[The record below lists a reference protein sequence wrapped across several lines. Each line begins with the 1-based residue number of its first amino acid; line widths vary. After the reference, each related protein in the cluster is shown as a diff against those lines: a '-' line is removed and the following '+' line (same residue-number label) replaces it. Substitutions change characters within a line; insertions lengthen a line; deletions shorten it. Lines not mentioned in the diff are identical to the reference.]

1 MTWERA
7 DPGPPNPLAWSFP
20 LCRIAGTRFRL
31 HFSFVV
37 YALVVVLRAALG
49 PGGSG
54 LGLGVVATATGAL
67 LVLVLLRECVRA
79 LVVRAAGG
87 AADDVV
93 LWPLG
98 SLEGIDPA
106 PGWRSALNAAV
117 AGLAGSMVL
126 LAALGTALA
135 AATGQWRESLVVDPT
150 SAAWLSNPH
159 PWWIET
165 LWIAHWTNTQ
175 LTALVLLPM
184 LPLDGG
190 RVVQAFILR
199 RHGEA
204 EAPRR
209 GATVTLVVAGV
220 VGLVAVVRDLPILL
234 TVAIACAG
242 YAAFELWR
250 MRQGDSIA
258 AEQGP
263 WGTHAARAREDAE
276 LERAER
282 LAEDARR
289 RDRERAAAAEREL
302 DRILEKIG
310 REGRDRLTAAERA
323 TLEAATEARRRGH
336 QA

>member
-54 LGLGVVATATGAL
+54 LGLGVVATATAAL
-67 LVLVLLRECVRA
+67 LALVLARELVRS

-87 AADDVV
+87 SADDVV

-98 SLEGIDPA
+98 SLEGIVPA

-135 AATGQWRESLVVDPT
+135 LATGQWRESLVLDPT

-165 LWIAHWTNTQ
+165 LWIAHWTNMQ

-199 RHGEA
+199 RYGEA
-204 EAPRR
+204 EATRR
-209 GATVTLVVAGV
+209 GATVTLVTAGL
-220 VGLVAVVRDLPILL
+220 VGLVAVVRDLPMLL

-250 MRQGDSIA
+250 IKQGDAIA

-263 WGTHAARAREDAE
+263 WGAHAERAREDVE
-276 LERAER
+276 LQQAARQ
-282 LAEDARR
+282 AEDARR
-289 RDRERAAAAEREL
+289 REREHAAAAEREL
-302 DRILEKIG
+302 DRILEKLG
-310 REGRDRLTAAERA
+310 REGRGSLTAAERA
-323 TLEAATEARRRGH
+323 TLEAATAARRRGSPS
-336 QA
+336 

>member
-20 LCRIAGTRFRL
+20 LCRIGGTRFRL

-54 LGLGVVATATGAL
+54 LGLGVVATATAALLL
-67 LVLVLLRECVRA
+67 LVLVREFVRA

-87 AADDVV
+87 SADDVV

-106 PGWRSALNAAV
+106 PGWRSALNSAV
-117 AGLAGSMVL
+117 AGLTGSMVL

-135 AATGQWRESLVVDPT
+135 LATGQWRESLVVDPT

-209 GATVTLVVAGV
+209 GATVTMVASGI
-220 VGLVAVVRDLPILL
+220 VGLVAVVCDLPMLL

-242 YAAFELWR
+242 YAALELWR
-250 MRQGDSIA
+250 MKQGDSIS

-263 WGTHAARAREDAE
+263 WGAHAERARKDAE
-276 LERAER
+276 LEQA
-282 LAEDARR
+282 ARQVDEAYR

-310 REGRDRLTAAERA
+310 REGRGSLTSAERA
-323 TLEAATEARRRGH
+323 TLEAATEARRRGSPS
-336 QA
+336 